1 MIEKLPDA
9 VGGFT
14 GCLMV
19 VSACGDS
26 DYEIVFF
33 YDTGKIKI
41 TFVFVTADI
50 DGDPHA
56 FAYTVNIFIGLVVI
70 GGGDDQVSII
80 DVFSLVLLFQDP
92 DLSLGLQFQKLRID
106 LGCDDISGNRYK
118 GCSQLW

>member
-56 FAYTVNIFIGLVVI
+56 FACTV
-70 GGGDDQVSII
+70 
-80 DVFSLVLLFQDP
+80 DV
-92 DLSLGLQFQKLRID
+92 
-106 LGCDDISGNRYK
+106 
-118 GCSQLW
+118 